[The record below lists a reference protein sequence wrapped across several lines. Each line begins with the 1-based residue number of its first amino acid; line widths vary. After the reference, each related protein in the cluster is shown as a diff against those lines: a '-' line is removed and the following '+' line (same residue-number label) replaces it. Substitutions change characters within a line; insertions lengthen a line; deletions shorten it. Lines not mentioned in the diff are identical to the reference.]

1 VNDASGG
8 ASRRRGPPADAG
20 ADPETSMVNAMTS
33 FFRFRRATVLAG
45 AAVALAA
52 CSDSTGSKVGPAAHL
67 DVLSGNSQSAPVGAE
82 LPQPLVVKVTDAKGH
97 PVKGQVVNFVVTAG
111 GGHAFAGSS
120 ATNDDGIAQERW
132 TVGTAAGAPQT
143 LEVRAVDNATGQA
156 LVFATF
162 TATTVAGPPTQATAV
177 GGDTSVVGVPGSVV
191 EDSFAVQVRDQY
203 GNPTPGVQVAWS
215 VTSGGSITSPS
226 TTDAAG
232 IARTQWVLGNAGTAV
247 QGAQATAGGATVR
260 FAASP
265 VTVLTKLAGDGL
277 VQGAGSAI
285 TVTVGTNGPGGLP
298 IHWAVASGGGSV
310 APAVA
315 RTTTGAATSAASAQW
330 TLGPAGPQTLTAS
343 AGNLS
348 VTFTATAVVAGRRT
362 LLADLNGRILD
373 LDATRVLYVDSS
385 TAVRKVRLRTLS
397 TGSEVVVDSGYSG
410 MLAPDGALVLRG
422 GFSLMLVEIRGGA
435 VTSLGPVNSN
445 SEIPLAVE
453 GNWAAWITA
462 QAGSLI
468 RRDLVAGT
476 NTTLATL
483 GAPNRSSV
491 DVGLNGDVAYEA
503 YIGGGSGGS
512 SYIRLFHD
520 GTVTDVYNSSSVGLA
535 RPKTDGGNVT
545 FTTLSLFTG
554 YEQWLWHAGTTE
566 RLAQAQLTGSADR
579 QIILTSRHA
588 GGWVAYLGVN
598 QPSTPG
604 QYMQVRLRTPGGADE
619 PVSLAGAGNAAL
631 LEALCPD
638 GSVVYS
644 QGAYTNANG
653 ASYTRRYIAYR
664 GGPLVDMGPPTGSS
678 VVCRGGRFF
687 LLSGGAGYEL
697 SQ

>member
-1 VNDASGG
+1 VPDPHISFGKRAFVSPLRTL
-8 ASRRRGPPADAG
+8 SR
-20 ADPETSMVNAMTS
+20 TL
-33 FFRFRRATVLAG
+33 LAG
-45 AAVALAA
+45 AVAALAA
-52 CSDSTGSKVGPAAHL
+52 CSDSTGSKVGAAAHL
-67 DVLSGNSQSAPVGAE
+67 DVLSGNGQSAPVGTE
-82 LPQPLVVKVTDAKGH
+82 LPQALVVKVTDAKGH

-111 GGHAFAGSS
+111 GGHVFAGSS
-120 ATNDDGIAQERW
+120 ATNDDGVAQERW

-215 VTSGGSITSPS
+215 VTAGGGSITSPS

-265 VTVLTKLAGDGL
+265 VTTLTKLAGDGL
-277 VQGAGSAI
+277 VQGAGSTI

-343 AGNLS
+343 AGSLTVN
-348 VTFTATAVVAGRRT
+348 FTATSVAAGRRT

-373 LDATRVLYVDSS
+373 LDATRALYVDSS

-422 GFSLMLVEIRGGA
+422 SPATLVEIRAGA
-435 VTSLGPVNSN
+435 VTSLGPVSTFPEN
-445 SEIPLAVE
+445 PLAVE
-453 GNWAAWITA
+453 GNWAAWTTA
-462 QAGSLI
+462 QGGSLI

-476 NTTLATL
+476 NATLATL
-483 GAPNRSSV
+483 GFPNRSTL
-491 DVGLNGDVAYEA
+491 DVGLNGDVAYES

-512 SYIRLFHD
+512 SYIQLFHD

-566 RLAQAQLTGSADR
+566 RLAQAQLIGSQLQRNPD
-579 QIILTSRHA
+579 SRLA
-588 GGWVAYLGVN
+588 GGWVAYLRIN
-598 QPSTPG
+598 QPATPSL
-604 QYMQVRLRTPGGADE
+604 YTQVRLRTPGGVDE
-619 PVSLAGAGNAAL
+619 PVSQAGTGYAAL

-644 QGAYTNANG
+644 QGTFSQGA

-678 VVCRGGRFF
+678 VVCHDNRFF
-687 LLSGGAGYEL
+687 LLSGGAGFEL
-697 SQ
+697 AQ